1 MNINRVFVT
10 SKGDE
15 IYFNGLLIP
24 NGNGYNKSVD
34 GYSTLFK
41 EK

>member
-1 MNINRVFVT
+1 V
-10 SKGDE
+10 KKL
-15 IYFNGLLIP
+15 FNGLLIP

-41 EK
+41 AK